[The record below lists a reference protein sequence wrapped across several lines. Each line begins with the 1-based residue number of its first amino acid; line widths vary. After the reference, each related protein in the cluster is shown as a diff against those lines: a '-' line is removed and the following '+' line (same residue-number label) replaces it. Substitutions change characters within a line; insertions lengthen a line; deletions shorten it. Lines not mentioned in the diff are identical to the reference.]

1 MRTSKTLS
9 VSLPPAQLRRAERLA
24 KRENRTLSELV
35 REALRHYEKK
45 QAEQAAT
52 INYDLIAALRAVQAS
67 AARAG
72 LSKLTEAQIDAEVQA
87 HRRQQ
92 ERKTKQSAVR

>member
-9 VSLPPAQLRRAERLA
+9 VSLPPTQLRRVERLA

-35 REALRHYEKK
+35 REALRHYEQK
-45 QAEQAAT
+45 QAAP
-52 INYDLIAALRAVQAS
+52 INYDLIAALRAVQGS
-67 AARAG
+67 AAKAG
-72 LSKLTEAQIDAEVQA
+72 LGKLTERQIDAEVQA

-92 ERKTKQSAVR
+92 EKKIRQSTR